1 MADTRSNPK
10 VNRCIHCGHELP
22 EGASFCPYCEKE
34 QVEAVALQ
42 APRRKRNLIF
52 VIVFASIVAAII
64 GFLIWKDHQPEV
76 YQGDSFVQYPV
87 GKDFVEVIVSFT
99 PSSAEDGHPDP
110 EKTLMIAEGE
120 EYAHPLWLCAYN
132 AEDPSLAGKFAEQI
146 ESCSIEPVP
155 VQEESNESG
164 STEEEGSSE
173 SSGTAHISTPVT
185 IYGPDPVEDPNLAA
199 LWSANMLYQLENG
212 VNELRWTINMK
223 NKDKICLSQKVTI
236 KPIPTVSLYYEDT
249 PLETTA
255 DIEAAIASV
264 PDDTILNLYLPPVT
278 YTEPLILS
286 DRTVNLRGSSDA
298 KQMTTFT
305 AGIEIYNRI
314 PGLMELSDI
323 TFEGDGGTGILTYE
337 GVVLTSCIF
346 RGWDVGIDGADGS
359 WPVLS
364 NCTIEDNEIG
374 FRFNSSR
381 SSNSSEG
388 CYESVFRNNKIAAYL
403 IQVPGDLPFEFP
415 GCTFEGNGE
424 DIKK

>member
-1 MADTRSNPK
+1 MADTRPNPK
-10 VNRCIHCGHELP
+10 VTRCIHCGHELP
-22 EGASFCPYCEKE
+22 EGASFCPYCEKA

-42 APRRKRNLIF
+42 APRRKRNLII
-52 VIVFASIVAAII
+52 VIVFAAIVASII

-87 GKDFVEVIVSFT
+87 GKDSVEVIVSFAN
-99 PSSAEDGHPDP
+99 SSAEDGHHVP
-110 EKTLMIAEGE
+110 EKTLMIAEGD

-155 VQEESNESG
+155 VQEESNGSG
-164 STEEEGSSE
+164 STEAEGSSE

-185 IYGPDPVEDPNLAA
+185 IYSLEPVEDPNLAA

-223 NKDKICLSQKVTI
+223 NKDKICLSQKVII
-236 KPIPTVSLYYEDT
+236 KPIPTANLYHEDT

-255 DIEAAIASV
+255 DIEAAISSV

-278 YTEPLILS
+278 FTEPLILS
-286 DRTVNLRGSSDA
+286 DRTVNLHGSSDG
-298 KQMTTFT
+298 KQKTTFT
-305 AGIEIYNRI
+305 AGIEIYNRK
-314 PGLMELSDI
+314 PELMELSDI
-323 TFEGDGGTGILTYE
+323 TFEGDGGTGILAYE
-337 GVVLTSCIF
+337 GVVLTHCVF

-359 WPVLS
+359 WPVI
-364 NCTIEDNEIG
+364 NKCTFEENEIG
-374 FRFNSSR
+374 FRFNSAEST
-381 SSNSSEG
+381 NSSEG

-403 IQVPGDLPFEFP
+403 IQVPGDLLFEFP